1 MPPSAALQETLGPPP
16 SLDIDPFASEWL
28 KVPYAFHKVLRD
40 AAPIVFVPK
49 YNCYA
54 TGRYQ
59 EVRLAFSDWNR
70 FSSAAG
76 TGLGHIGRGEAWR
89 PPGPIVESDPP
100 DHTALR
106 STLTR
111 VLSPLVVRSW
121 REQFTREAERLV
133 GELVQRDEFDA
144 VRDLVEPYVL
154 KVFPDALGIEIA
166 GRENLLAIGEL
177 TGNALGPPNQL
188 FLDSMQAVEPILP
201 WFNSKFE
208 RAAMLPGGFGEK
220 IWLLSDTGE
229 IAVDKVVPLLRT
241 FLRGGMDTVISGISS
256 ALWLLASNPD
266 QWRLLRADPA
276 LIRVV
281 FEEAIRLETPAQALF
296 RTTKGAVEFAGYRL
310 ESDVKVLC
318 SLGAANRDPNKWP
331 NADTFDLKRTTIGQL
346 ALGVGV
352 HVCLGQMIARLEA
365 EAILTSLLAH
375 VDQIELT
382 QQPVHRLNNTA
393 RRLETLALRLK
404 PI

>member
-1 MPPSAALQETLGPPP
+1 MPSSVTLQETLGPPP
-16 SLDIDPFASEWL
+16 RLDLDPFASEWL
-28 KVPYAFHKVLRD
+28 RDPYAFHKALRD
-40 AAPIVFVPK
+40 AGPVVFLPK
-49 YNCYA
+49 HNCYA
-54 TGRYQ
+54 VGRYE
-59 EVRLAFSDWNR
+59 EVKLAFSDWKR

-106 STLTR
+106 ATLTR
-111 VLSPLVVRSW
+111 LLSPVVIRSW
-121 REQFTREAERLV
+121 RDQFTREAERIV
-133 GELVQRDEFDA
+133 ADLVQHREFDG

-154 KVFPDALGIEIA
+154 KVFPDALGIESA

-188 FLDSMQAVEPILP
+188 YRESMHAVEPILP
-201 WFNSKFE
+201 WFTSKFE
-208 RAAMLPGGFGEK
+208 RSAMLPGGFGER

-229 IAVDKVVPLLRT
+229 IAADKVVPLLRT

-266 QWRLLRADPA
+266 QWNLLRADPT

-281 FEEAIRLETPAQALF
+281 FEEAIRLETPAQTLF
-296 RTTKGAVEFAGYRL
+296 RTTINRMEFGGYQL
-310 ESDVKVLC
+310 EADMKVFC
-318 SLGAANRDPNKWP
+318 SLGAANRDPDKWP
-331 NADTFDLKRTTIGQL
+331 HADVFDLKRTTMGQL
-346 ALGVGV
+346 ALGVGI

-365 EAILTSLLAH
+365 DAILSALIANI
-375 VDQIELT
+375 DQLELMR
-382 QQPVHRLNNTA
+382 PPMHRLNNTA
-393 RRLETLALRLK
+393 RRLETLLLRVK
-404 PI
+404 PV